1 MPFFEKGRE
10 KIVEE
15 RSMGIRAT
23 RAVVSLVA
31 IALLISLLVPPVA
44 AGKDNIDMS
53 VIRALAQRPVDEILE
68 KSQVSSIEIGNYW
81 SEVRSRGRPMIVFFY
96 SNMHGPS
103 QRVATLILY
112 VAKEYADRIDFRRVK
127 VAEKGVPNKQ
137 EAGRLT
143 AQFSLDHTPGILFYD
158 NVGDSLVL
166 EEEEYVE
173 ADFKEF
179 RTPSMFLWKTYYSA
193 VKKEL
198 DKLLAE

>member
-1 MPFFEKGRE
+1 MPFFEKRRE

-23 RAVVSLVA
+23 RGVASLVA

-112 VAKEYADRIDFRRVK
+112 VAKEYSDRIDFRRVAFAMTSTPAGFIDVTAIPRDDHMSQSFLALLSK
-127 VAEKGVPNKQ
+127 LQGEKCLTHVDT
-137 EAGRLT
+137 EGRPT
-143 AQFSLDHTPGILFYD
+143 SKNSEPQACSFGRPT
-158 NVGDSLVL
+158 
-166 EEEEYVE
+166 
-173 ADFKEF
+173 
-179 RTPSMFLWKTYYSA
+179 T
-193 VKKEL
+193 
-198 DKLLAE
+198 LL